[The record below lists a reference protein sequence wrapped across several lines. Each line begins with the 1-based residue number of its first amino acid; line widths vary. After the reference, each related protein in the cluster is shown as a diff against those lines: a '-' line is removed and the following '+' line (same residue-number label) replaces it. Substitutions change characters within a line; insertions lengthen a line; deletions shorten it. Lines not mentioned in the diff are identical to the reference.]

1 MTISNKYYFLIKNI
15 GELRRNYNNLTIEEK
30 LRLLELELKAEGKNI
45 KGKNEFV
52 SKSVKR
58 KEKHIEFLKNNKKKV
73 SR

>member
-1 MTISNKYYFLIKNI
+1 MINSKYYFLLKNI
-15 GELRRNYNNLTIEEK
+15 RELRRNYNNLSIEDK

-45 KGKNEFV
+45 KVKKEFI

-58 KEKHIEFLKNNKKKV
+58 KEKHERYLKNNNKKV